1 MIEIQDTTELKKE
14 IGEFVSKFG
23 SDHDALMPILSELQ
37 SKYNGISNDAM
48 QVLADL
54 LHMHPIEIQGV
65 VTFFKFY
72 NTDNKGKFIIRMC
85 ETMPCK
91 MKQAKNVADELEQKL
106 GIKFGETTS
115 DKMFSLEWTS
125 CIGMCDQ
132 GPAFLIND
140 KPYTRVK
147 PEQVSGILSE
157 CRGGK

>member
-1 MIEIQDTTELKKE
+1 MIEIENTTDLKKE
-14 IGEFVSKFG
+14 ISGLVNKFG
-23 SDHDALMPILSELQ
+23 SDHDALMPILGELQ
-37 SKYNGISNDAM
+37 NKYSGISDEAM
-48 QVLADL
+48 QILADL

-72 NTDNKGKFIIRMC
+72 NTNNKGKFIIRMC

-91 MKQAKNVADELEQKL
+91 MKQADIVAGKLKDEL
-106 GIKFGETTS
+106 GIDFGETTS

-147 PEQVSGILSE
+147 PEEVSGILSE